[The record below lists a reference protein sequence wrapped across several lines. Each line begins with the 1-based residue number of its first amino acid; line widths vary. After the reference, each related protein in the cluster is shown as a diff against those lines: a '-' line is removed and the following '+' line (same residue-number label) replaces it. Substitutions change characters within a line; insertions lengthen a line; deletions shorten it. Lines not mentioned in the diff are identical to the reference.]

1 MIEDDATSLH
11 ASEMG
16 EAIHDTITD
25 DFVDEDDWAVRIDG
39 ERIIVEEV

>member
-11 ASEMG
+11 MSEMG
-16 EAIHDTITD
+16 TAIHDAIVP
-25 DFVDEDDWAVRIDG
+25 DFVDSDEWAVRIDG